1 MTTSELYQE
10 HFECVCGI
18 HLITLERFGDDT
30 DTDIVFWE
38 QPYYSGGKLR
48 EYFRRLW
55 AALRNKRY
63 MIYNIILSQGDAKRL
78 ARMLLEVTESEEW
91 TETHIIL

>member
-1 MTTSELYQE
+1 MTTNELYQE
-10 HFECVCGI
+10 HFECVCGV

-30 DTDIVFWE
+30 DVDIVLWE
-38 QPYYSGGKLR
+38 QPYYSGSRIR

-63 MIYNIILSQGDAKRL
+63 MIYNIILSQDDAKRL
-78 ARMLLEVTESEEW
+78 AIALLDVMEREK
-91 TETHIIL
+91 